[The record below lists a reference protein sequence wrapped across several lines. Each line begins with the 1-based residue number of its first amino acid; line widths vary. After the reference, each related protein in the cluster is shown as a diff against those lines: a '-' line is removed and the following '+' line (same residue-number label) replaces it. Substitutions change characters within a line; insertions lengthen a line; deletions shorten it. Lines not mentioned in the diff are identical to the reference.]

1 MKKIIYF
8 VLPCRPTSFLS
19 SDRNCTSILNTMA
32 ERSFD
37 DQMQDLVQLL
47 SARDTP
53 RLNSGT
59 EPVGQLA
66 RELIMS
72 MSPSDAECIVSVI
85 NILRNEP
92 QQQQGLSDLS
102 SADVMRSQPEQR
114 GQPVPQ
120 DFQPFSDPGLIEA
133 TIQHAV
139 MEQEMQRLLGMQQQ
153 QQQRVVVSNSYASN
167 DTHDVYADD
176 AQSALVPRNP

>member
-1 MKKIIYF
+1 
-8 VLPCRPTSFLS
+8 
-19 SDRNCTSILNTMA
+19 MA

-47 SARDTP
+47 SVRDTP
-53 RLNSGT
+53 RLNAGT
-59 EPVGQLA
+59 EPVGRLA

-92 QQQQGLSDLS
+92 QQQQGLS

-153 QQQRVVVSNSYASN
+153 QQRVVVSNSYASN

-176 AQSALVPRNP
+176 AQSALVRRNA